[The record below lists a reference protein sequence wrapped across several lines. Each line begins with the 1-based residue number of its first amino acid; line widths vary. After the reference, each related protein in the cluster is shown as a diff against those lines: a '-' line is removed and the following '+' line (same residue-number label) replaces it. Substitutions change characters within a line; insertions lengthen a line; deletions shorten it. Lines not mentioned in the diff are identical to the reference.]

1 MICTCSFKS
10 GISCE
15 ACIVSGHQSVCRCVY
30 FWAATSL
37 LMSVVTF
44 SLFVLMGHDLTAE
57 VAGLPVS
64 QWRSFKSRR
73 LS

>member
-1 MICTCSFKS
+1 M
-10 GISCE
+10 
-15 ACIVSGHQSVCRCVY
+15 Y

-57 VAGLPVS
+57 VIC
-64 QWRSFKSRR
+64 FKC
-73 LS
+73 LC